1 MLDMV
6 LNTPLLLQVLLTITE
21 VESVITWDFDVIDGD
36 CVFQLLRHKRP
47 REAGCLGENGI
58 TKMSVRPGVDAQL
71 VERPIACNQGDSVQV
86 RSKSVVC
93 TSYCTVP
100 SALWR
105 IFPEFLIYF
114 NVFHEPL
121 GYWNKNKTGGTTE
134 IFVIFEEAVV
144 R

>member
-1 MLDMV
+1 M
-6 LNTPLLLQVLLTITE
+6 LTITE

-86 RSKSVVC
+86 RHTAECIECSGYH
-93 TSYCTVP
+93 YCTTSFKKV
-100 SALWR
+100 
-105 IFPEFLIYF
+105 
-114 NVFHEPL
+114 
-121 GYWNKNKTGGTTE
+121 
-134 IFVIFEEAVV
+134 
-144 R
+144 